1 MFEKVVPLLLRG
13 EFICQVSYPEAYEYL
28 SHDKHAQNAQGYLA
42 KIGLNLQQTEQ
53 KSAFYVVY
61 QQLDEA
67 KRKATKDEFTLIK
80 QQLRPLVQF
89 MALLLR
95 ATNNEEILAAGAII
109 KKHELM
115 AKIDDN
121 HDLSLQLTDIA
132 NQFSQL
138 DKTTS
143 GRLDKLLKQLEKNHY
158 LVLSN
163 AEREIYQLTGKIE
176 YLQQVIDYL
185 MEYEGII
192 EVESEEQGEQS
203 LLW

>member
-1 MFEKVVPLLLRG
+1 MFEKVLPLLLRG
-13 EFICQVSYPEAYEYL
+13 EFICHVSYPEAYEYL
-28 SHDKHAQNAQGYLA
+28 SHSKHAQDAQDYLA

-61 QQLDEA
+61 QQLDETN
-67 KRKATKDEFTLIK
+67 RKATKDEFTLIK

-95 ATNNEEILAAGAII
+95 VTNNEEVLTTGATL

-115 AKIDDN
+115 AKIDAN
-121 HDLSLQLTDIA
+121 HDLALQLTDIA

-163 AEREIYQLTGKIE
+163 PEREIYQLTGKIE

-185 MEYEGII
+185 MEHEGIV
-192 EVESEEQGEQS
+192 EVEEQGETG
-203 LLW
+203 LLC

>member
-1 MFEKVVPLLLRG
+1 MFEKVLPLLLRG
-13 EFICQVSYPEAYEYL
+13 EFICHVSYPEAYEYL
-28 SHDKHAQNAQGYLA
+28 SHSKNGQDAQNYLA

-67 KRKATKDEFTLIK
+67 NRKASKDEFTLIK

-95 ATNNEEILAAGAII
+95 VTNNEEILATGATL

-115 AKIDDN
+115 AKIDAN
-121 HDLSLQLTDIA
+121 HDLALQLTDIA

-185 MEYEGII
+185 MEHEGIV
-192 EVESEEQGEQS
+192 EVEEQGETG
-203 LLW
+203 LLC

>member
-1 MFEKVVPLLLRG
+1 MFEKVLPLLLRG
-13 EFICQVSYPEAYEYL
+13 EFICHISYPEAYEYL
-28 SHDKHAQNAQGYLA
+28 SYPENAQAAQKYLA
-42 KIGLNLQQTEQ
+42 RIGLDLQQTEQ

-61 QQLDEA
+61 QQLDEIN
-67 KRKATKDEFTLIK
+67 RKATKDEFILIK

-95 ATNNEEILAAGAII
+95 VTNNEEILSAGATL

-115 AKIDDN
+115 AKIDAN
-121 HDLSLQLTDIA
+121 HDLALQLTDIV
-132 NQFSQL
+132 NQFSQS

-143 GRLDKLLKQLEKNHY
+143 GRLDKLLKTLEKNHY
-158 LVLSN
+158 LILSN

-185 MEYEGII
+185 MEHEGIV
-192 EVESEEQGEQS
+192 EVEEQGETG
-203 LLW
+203 LLC

>member
-1 MFEKVVPLLLRG
+1 MFEKVLPLLLRG
-13 EFICQVSYPEAYEYL
+13 EFICHVSYPEAYEYL
-28 SHDKHAQNAQGYLA
+28 SHAKHIQEVQKYLA
-42 KIGLNLQQTEQ
+42 KIGLDLQQTEQ

-67 KRKATKDEFTLIK
+67 NRKATKDEFTLIK

-95 ATNNEEILAAGAII
+95 VTNNEEVLATGAFI
-109 KKHELM
+109 KKHQLM

-143 GRLDKLLKQLEKNHY
+143 GRLDRLLKLLEKHGY
-158 LVLSN
+158 LKLKN
-163 AEREIYQLTGKIE
+163 AETETYYMTGKIE

-185 MEYEGII
+185 MEHEGIV
-192 EVESEEQGEQS
+192 EVEEQGETGS
-203 LLW
+203 LW

>member
-1 MFEKVVPLLLRG
+1 MPLLLRG
-13 EFICQVSYPEAYEYL
+13 EFICHVSYPEAYEHL
-28 SHDKHAQNAQGYLA
+28 SHSKNAQTAQDYLA
-42 KIGLNLQQTEQ
+42 KIGLDLQQTEQ

-67 KRKATKDEFTLIK
+67 NRKDSKDEFTLIK

-95 ATNNEEILAAGAII
+95 VTNNEDILATGAIL

-115 AKIDDN
+115 AKIDAN
-121 HDLSLQLTDIA
+121 HDLALQLTNIA
-132 NQFSQL
+132 NQFSVL

-163 AEREIYQLTGKIE
+163 VEREIYQLTGKIE

-185 MEYEGII
+185 MEHEGIV
-192 EVESEEQGEQS
+192 EVEEQGETGS
-203 LLW
+203 LW

>member
-1 MFEKVVPLLLRG
+1 MFEKVLPLLLRG
-13 EFICQVSYPEAYEYL
+13 EFICHVSYPEAYEYL
-28 SHDKHAQNAQGYLA
+28 SHAKNAQDAQDYLA
-42 KIGLNLQQTEQ
+42 RIGLDLQQTEQ

-61 QQLDEA
+61 KQLDEVN
-67 KRKATKDEFTLIK
+67 RKATKDEFTLIK

-95 ATNNEEILAAGAII
+95 VTNNEEILATGATL

-115 AKIDDN
+115 AKIDAN
-121 HDLSLQLTDIA
+121 HDLALQLTDIA

-163 AEREIYQLTGKIE
+163 PEREIYQLTGKIE

-185 MEYEGII
+185 MEHEGIV
-192 EVESEEQGEQS
+192 EVEEQS
-203 LLW
+203 ETGLLC